1 MRKFLLI
8 GFSTIA
14 LMACQVDKKTNEIS
28 SEISSQNSNTK

>member
-14 LMACQVDKKTNEIS
+14 LMACQVDNKTKEIT
-28 SEISSQNSNTK
+28 SEVSTQVLCAK